1 MSPCRTPFILYR
13 HLIRTCIEHIRF
25 NCNTTDRTIVNPAR
39 IVDMNLTFIPA
50 KRHTSHQVAIPTITV
65 NNCSALL
72 RIDKPLP
79 EKRPKKNPL
88 WLCSNVYINVHWSKY
103 RSFNN

>member
-1 MSPCRTPFILYR
+1 MPFIPYR
-13 HLIRTCIEHIRF
+13 HLMRTGIEHIRF

-50 KRHTSHQVAIPTITV
+50 KRHTSHQVAIPNITV

-72 RIDKPLP
+72 RIDKPSP
-79 EKRPKKNPL
+79 EHQKF
-88 WLCSNVYINVHWSKY
+88 LCGCALMFILYKCSSV
-103 RSFNN
+103 